1 MCSQCL
7 SVSVIISFLLFLLFP
22 GSSKQERYESIL
34 SSRFAKISNLFPCLN
49 IKPGA
54 GKGHLCFWEL
64 RACQHWG
71 FTEILFPQ
79 RHQPP
84 SNC

>member
-34 SSRFAKISNLFPCLN
+34 SSCFAKISSLFLFLK
-49 IKPGA
+49 IKPEA
-54 GKGHLCFWEL
+54 SKGHLCFWEHG
-64 RACQHWG
+64 ACQ
-71 FTEILFPQ
+71 P
-79 RHQPP
+79 
-84 SNC
+84 